1 MIGQPQPNPRDAIID
16 DLNRKLDQ
24 FFSRGGAAQQV
35 AQGVSGEKAGF
46 GATAHH
52 ERLRAERAR
61 LAPEVRKHAE
71 SGLNATQIGTKMSV
85 RVQRILMIAAEN
97 NIPIEGST

>member
-1 MIGQPQPNPRDAIID
+1 MIGQPQPNPRDA
-16 DLNRKLDQ
+16 LTKELSRQLDQ
-24 FFSRGGAAQQV
+24 FFGRGGSAQQV
-35 AQGVSGEKAGF
+35 AQGVSGEKVGF

-71 SGLNATQIGTKMSV
+71 SGLNATQISTAMSV
-85 RVQRILMIAAEN
+85 RTQRVLMIAAEN